1 MDYRKKI
8 ISVGCCLTIVCS
20 TVFFNNPSF
29 AETLV
34 DSSQVT
40 ERKTSSGELD
50 ILSEFDPTPGTY
62 YYDVFLKGTKL
73 GRASIAVDRT
83 GDEYVVAVKART
95 RGILKHLYKVKYKGE
110 VAVTRNPLLP
120 QTAKIIEQTGR
131 KKKTINAEFESH
143 DRIVVTEEEVK
154 GNNPAKVKTKEYESE
169 SFILDPFSIVFLI
182 RSLDW
187 QVGTSEVFDL
197 FTGTKQY
204 EIHLLCPEET
214 ALTIDGVLRPC
225 WVIVPETRTLKEPRE
240 VKMSGFKI
248 YLSKDERK
256 EILKITGDPKIGRI
270 VADLRKFEK
279 REE

>member
-1 MDYRKKI
+1 MNYRNKI
-8 ISVGCCLTIVCS
+8 ISIGYCLTIVCS
-20 TVFFNNPSF
+20 IIFLNGSIF
-29 AETLV
+29 ADTSA
-34 DSSQVT
+34 DAYQAT
-40 ERKTSSGELD
+40 QRKATSGELD
-50 ILSEFDPTPGTY
+50 ILKEFDPTPGTY

-73 GRASIAVDRT
+73 GRASIAVDRN

-110 VAVTRNPLLP
+110 VAITKNPLLP
-120 QTAKIIEQTGR
+120 QTAKIVEQTGS

-154 GNNPAKVKTKEYESE
+154 GNSPAKVKTKEYDSE

-197 FTGTKQY
+197 FTGAKQY
-204 EIHLLCPEET
+204 EIHLLCKEET
-214 ALTIDGVLRPC
+214 ALTVDGVIRPA
-225 WVIVPETRTLKEPRE
+225 WVIVPETRTLTEPQE

-248 YLSKDERK
+248 YLSQDERK

-270 VADLRKFEK
+270 VANLRKFQK